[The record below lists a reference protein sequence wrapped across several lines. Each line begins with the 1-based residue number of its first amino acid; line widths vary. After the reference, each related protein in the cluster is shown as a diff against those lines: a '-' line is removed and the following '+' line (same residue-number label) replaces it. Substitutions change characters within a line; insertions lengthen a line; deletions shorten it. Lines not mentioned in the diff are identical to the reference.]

1 MGARTAIQLALV
13 ASTTVLMIHST
24 PSHLGHQRR
33 GELPAGAAGHTH
45 GIDPGTAAARAAG
58 DARHQATLVRPTAF
72 VPPSRP
78 ASPRDVFGHL
88 PLSVEP
94 NVGQASDGVQFVAR
108 GRSDS
113 IALTRAETV
122 LMRGS
127 IGPASQ
133 PVGAARMPEGP
144 AVVDVDASG
153 DLVLRLED
161 GDEGRRLRRPVALP
175 ECLMPRN
182 SCRYSTEK

>member
-33 GELPAGAAGHTH
+33 GELPARGQ
-45 GIDPGTAAARAAG
+45 GIPWHDPGTAAARAAG

-78 ASPRDVFGHL
+78 ASPRDVFGQL

-153 DLVLRLED
+153 DLALRLED
-161 GDEGRRLRRPVALP
+161 GDQGRRLRRPVALP

>member
-1 MGARTAIQLALV
+1 MGARTAIQLAFV

-24 PSHLGHQRR
+24 PSHPGHQRR
-33 GELPAGAAGHTH
+33 GELPARAVVHTH
-45 GIDPGTAAARAAG
+45 GIDPGAAAARAAG

-78 ASPRDVFGHL
+78 ASPRDVFGQL

-108 GRSDS
+108 GRGDS
-113 IALTRAETV
+113 IALPTA
-122 LMRGS
+122 
-127 IGPASQ
+127 
-133 PVGAARMPEGP
+133 
-144 AVVDVDASG
+144 VDVDASG
-153 DLVLRLED
+153 DLVLRVED
-161 GDEGRRLRRPVALP
+161 GDKGRRVQRALAFP

-182 SCRYSTEK
+182 SCGSSIEK